1 MWEGGNL
8 LPSLLT
14 FFKKRSLP
22 SPRARPLSTS
32 GGEEGEGRGVP
43 QKDAEKGPERRRG
56 GGIRKEEGRPE
67 GERRIFLLKNFS
79 SFYK

>member
-1 MWEGGNL
+1 MCVWEGGNL

-14 FFKKRSLP
+14 FFLKRSLP

-43 QKDAEKGPERRRG
+43 QKDAEKGPERGRE
-56 GGIRKEEGRPE
+56 GGIKKE

-79 SFYK
+79 SFCK